1 MKKRIVK
8 PRRIVKSRGFGD
20 DIAKFTKA
28 TGIDRAVKK
37 VTKAVGIEDCGCE
50 ERKEKLNN
58 PKLLINR
65 VFYRKKQ

>member
-28 TGIDRAVKK
+28 TGIDRGVKR
-37 VTKAVGIEDCGCE
+37 VTKFLGIEDCGCE
-50 ERKEKLNN
+50 ERQKKLND
-58 PKLLINR
+58 PKLLVNR
-65 VFYRKKQ
+65 VFHRKK